1 MPPAKLLSDTP
12 ALLPPM
18 TPLHGSFVDL
28 VPLDA
33 AHHAAALFAE
43 MASHPDLWRYM
54 FDSPPADLAAFTQ
67 NLEAKSTSRDPLF
80 YAILDHA
87 SQHPV
92 GIASYLRIEPKHRV
106 IEVGN
111 ILYSPRL
118 QRTPSATEAMY
129 LMAKHA
135 FEDLGYRRYEWK
147 CNALNAPSR
156 SAALRLGFT
165 FEGIFRQHMII
176 KGENRD
182 TAWFAMLDHEWPGIA
197 QALQSWL
204 AAENFDERGL
214 QKRSLASI
222 RGTTK

>member
-1 MPPAKLLSDTP
+1 MDTTRALDTP
-12 ALLPPM
+12 ALIPPM
-18 TPLHGSFVDL
+18 LPLHGARVDL

-33 AHHAAALFAE
+33 AQHAAALFE
-43 MASHPDLWRYM
+43 QMAPHPELWRYM
-54 FDSPPADLAAFTQ
+54 FDRPPADLEAFTA
-67 NLEAKSTSRDPLF
+67 NLNAKSLSRDPLF
-80 YAILDHA
+80 YTILDKR
-87 SQHPV
+87 SGEPV

-111 ILYSPRL
+111 IMFGPRL

-156 SAALRLGFT
+156 AAALRLGFS

-176 KGENRD
+176 KGESRD
-182 TAWFAMLDHEWPGIA
+182 TAWFAMLDHEWPVIS

-204 AAENFDERGL
+204 SADNFEAAGQ
-214 QKRSLASI
+214 QKRSLASF
-222 RGTTK
+222 R